1 MMFIL
6 CFTKN
11 ITLGCN
17 LQSYYTGCD
26 QCLEPKFRSV
36 SVYFTTKQVRL
47 RSTISQREVLKL
59 VGQK

>member
-1 MMFIL
+1 MFIL

-17 LQSYYTGCD
+17 LQAYIIGSD
-26 QCLEPKFRSV
+26 ESLEPKFRSV

-47 RSTISQREVLKL
+47 
-59 VGQK
+59 